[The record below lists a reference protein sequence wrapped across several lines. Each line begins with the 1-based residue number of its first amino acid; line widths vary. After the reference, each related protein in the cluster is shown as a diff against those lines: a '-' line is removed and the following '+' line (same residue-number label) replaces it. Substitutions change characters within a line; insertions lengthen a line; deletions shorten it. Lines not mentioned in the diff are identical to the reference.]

1 MDFESRRK
9 SRRAP
14 AILALVV
21 AFVAVVAVLAIS
33 AGGSGGG
40 DDGGGSDQQQVGSQP
55 ATQKGQEALA
65 RGFYVVGKGDTLSQ
79 IAADT
84 GLDEATLTELNP
96 EIDPQALI
104 PGQKI
109 RLR

>member
-1 MDFESRRK
+1 MDVEPRKK

-14 AILALVV
+14 AILALIV
-21 AFVAVVAVLAIS
+21 AFVAVVAVFAIS
-33 AGGSGGG
+33 AGSSG
-40 DDGGGSDQQQVGSQP
+40 DGGGESGSQQVESQP
-55 ATQKGQEALA
+55 ATQKGQEAVA

-84 GLDEATLTELNP
+84 GLEESTLTELNP